1 MPQQSNSTAL
11 GEALCG
17 VVEMQ
22 LRAPQTF
29 ISVDVADSGDE
40 LLIEDGALNRSSS
53 SSYPLG
59 HYDGI
64 KPRIERVKSDVWDRT
79 LTASWHELK
88 STEHALVDETQLG
101 IIIKIE

>member
-1 MPQQSNSTAL
+1 MPQQGDGAGL
-11 GEALCG
+11 GEVLRG
-17 VVEMQ
+17 VVEVQ

-29 ISVDVADSGDE
+29 ISVDVADSGNE

-53 SSYPLG
+53 SSYPFG

-88 STEHALVDETQLG
+88 STEHALVDKTQLG
-101 IIIKIE
+101 TIIKIE

>member
-1 MPQQSNSTAL
+1 MPQQFNSTAL

-17 VVEMQ
+17 VVEVQ

-29 ISVDVADSGDE
+29 ISIDVADSGNE
-40 LLIEDGALNRSSS
+40 LLVKDGTLNRSSP

-59 HYDGI
+59 HRDGI
-64 KPRIERVKSDVWDRT
+64 KPRIKRVKSDVWDRT
-79 LTASWHELK
+79 LAAPRNELE

-101 IIIKIE
+101 TIIKIE

>member
-11 GEALCG
+11 GETLCG
-17 VVEMQ
+17 VVEVQ

-29 ISVDVADSGDE
+29 ISVDVADSGNE

-64 KPRIERVKSDVWDRT
+64 KPRIESLMLYLLDRT

-88 STEHALVDETQLG
+88 STEHALVDKTQLG
-101 IIIKIE
+101 TIIKIE